1 MDFQEA
7 IRKIEE
13 RGDFNRYAE
22 MKPIFEEEL
31 KSLKKQD
38 YTERGLCYYYLL
50 VSYLKAQLVH
60 ETEESKEFY
69 EAMDHAFLTQ
79 EKTYKAHPN
88 KFSPGEI
95 QDFYHLMER
104 CYNSLEFLYLR
115 HDFKS
120 RRNQA
125 FERKMRFRKSSVFF
139 NKEYGNWLEYHFLDI
154 TCRYGTS
161 LLRWA
166 VTTLIFMIG
175 MAFIYQWLDTVLPSA
190 ERMVPADGHWYDYVY
205 FSIIVTTTVGLG
217 DVFPL
222 SVAGKVLVSM
232 EAFVGFLMLGVF
244 IGLIQK
250 KL

>member
-22 MKPIFEEEL
+22 VKPAFEEQL
-31 KSLKKQD
+31 KSLKKHD
-38 YTERGLCYYYLL
+38 FTERGLCNYYLL

-69 EAMDHAFLTQ
+69 EAMDKAFLIQ
-79 EKTYKAHPN
+79 EKTYRTNPK
-88 KFSPGEI
+88 KFSPDEI
-95 QDFYHLMER
+95 KDFYHLMER
-104 CYNSLEFLYLR
+104 CYNSLEFLYEK

-120 RRNQA
+120 RRNRAYQS
-125 FERKMRFRKSSVFF
+125 KMQFRKNAFFF
-139 NKEYGNWLEYHFLDI
+139 NKEYANWLEYVFLDL

-161 LLRWA
+161 LVRWA
-166 VTTLIFMIG
+166 VTTIIFMLG
-175 MAFIYQWLDTVLPSA
+175 MALLYKLVDLSLTPSQH
-190 ERMVPADGHWYDYVY
+190 MVPATGHWYDYIY
-205 FSIIVTTTVGLG
+205 FSVIITTTVGLG
-217 DVFPL
+217 DVVPL
-222 SVAGKVLVSM
+222 SIIGKLLVSIQ
-232 EAFVGFLMLGVF
+232 AFIGFLMLGVF

>member
-13 RGDFNRYAE
+13 RGDFNRFAE
-22 MKPIFEEEL
+22 MKPIFEDEL
-31 KSLKKQD
+31 KSLKKHD
-38 YTERGLCYYYLL
+38 YTQRGLCYYYLL

-69 EAMDHAFLTQ
+69 ETMDHAFSIQ
-79 EKTYKAHPN
+79 EKTYKAN
-88 KFSPGEI
+88 RGKFSPEEI
-95 QDFYHLMER
+95 QDFYRLMER
-104 CYNSLEFLYLR
+104 CYNSLDFLYLR

-120 RRNQA
+120 RHNQA
-125 FERKMRFRKSSVFF
+125 YERKMRFRKSAFFF
-139 NKEYGNWLEYHFLDI
+139 NGEYGNWIEYHFLDI

-161 LLRWA
+161 LIRWA
-166 VTTLIFMIG
+166 VTTLLFMMG
-175 MAFIYQWLDTVLPSA
+175 MAFVYQWLDTVLPAA
-190 ERMVPADGHWYDYVY
+190 ERMIPVGGHWFDYAY
-205 FSIIVTTTVGLG
+205 FSVIVSTTVGLG
-217 DVFPL
+217 DIFPL
-222 SVAGKVLVSM
+222 SVAGKVLVSA